1 MPARPL
7 PPPDQPNILLIICH
21 DLGRHL
27 PCYGVP
33 GLETPNIDRLAAAGA
48 MCTRYFATAP
58 LCSPSRGCLLTG
70 CYPHTNGLM
79 GLVNRGWDMPD
90 HTPTLAQL
98 LRDAGYV
105 SYLFGLHHEK
115 KDPRRM
121 GYDHVPPARGPN
133 HAETVLPSVAEF
145 LHGAREATRGSPFLA
160 VAGLSEVHRP
170 FKQERYT
177 AADPAAVAVPAY
189 LPDHPGVRE
198 DLADLAG
205 LVHAVDDALGTVL
218 DALTDTG
225 LDRRTLVL
233 LTTDHGIA
241 FPRAKST
248 LYDAGIGTA
257 LLARWPGVI
266 PSGAA
271 VDALLSNVDLLPTLL
286 AAAGREIPAHVQG
299 RSFWP
304 LLLGEAGTGDEAV
317 FAEKTYH
324 DAYDPKRA
332 VRTDRWKYIRN
343 FEPGPELVLPAD
355 IAASPSAAA
364 VADVAERPR
373 ADEEL
378 YDLQADA
385 WERHNLAQDLKHG
398 ATVGEMRG
406 RLLRWMEETGDP
418 LLTGPVPDAGAGV
431 GVAP

>member
-1 MPARPL
+1 MPVRPA
-7 PPPDQPNILLIICH
+7 PAPEQPNILMVICH

-27 PCYGVP
+27 PCYGVG
-33 GLETPNIDRLAAAGA
+33 GLRTPNIDRLAAEGA
-48 MCTRYFATAP
+48 VCTRYFATAP
-58 LCSPSRGCLLTG
+58 LCSPSRGAIFTG
-70 CYPHTNGLM
+70 CYPHSNGLM

-90 HTPTLAQL
+90 RTATLPQL
-98 LRDAGYV
+98 LREAGYV

-121 GYDHVPPARGPN
+121 GYDHVPQGRSPH
-133 HAETVLPSVAEF
+133 HASAVLPGVAEF
-145 LHGAREATRGSPFLA
+145 LHGAREATRGNPFLA

-170 FKQERYT
+170 FKSPRYIP
-177 AADPAAVAVPAY
+177 ADPATVDVPGF

-205 LVHAVDDALGTVL
+205 LVETVDEQLGTVL
-218 DALTDTG
+218 DALADTG
-225 LDRRTLVL
+225 LDRRTLVV

-257 LLARWPGVI
+257 LIARFPGVI
-266 PSGAA
+266 PAGAS

-286 AAAGREIPAHVQG
+286 TVGGHEVPAHVQG

-304 LLLGEAGTGDEAV
+304 LLLGQSGRGDEAV

-332 VRTDRWKYIRN
+332 VRTDRWKYIHN
-343 FEPGPELVLPAD
+343 FEAGPELLLPAD
-355 IAASPSAAA
+355 IAASPSAPA
-364 VADVAERPR
+364 VADVADR
-373 ADEEL
+373 ARAEEEL
-378 YDLQADA
+378 YDLQADPF
-385 WERHNLAQDLKHG
+385 ERDNLASELAHG
-398 ATVGEMRG
+398 AILAEMRN
-406 RLLRWMEETGDP
+406 RLRGWMEATEDP
-418 LLTGPVPDAGAGV
+418 LLRGPVPDAA
-431 GVAP
+431 AAL